1 MFFSLVQFA
10 AALDAELRAVWCK
23 LKAMR
28 AEDCVLLIED
38 RRLHRLTVG
47 ICVWAAVRIAVLE
60 GLISEVGTGDSDHKT
75 DNPEEKS
82 AAEPH
87 LL

>member
-1 MFFSLVQFA
+1 M
-10 AALDAELRAVWCK
+10 
-23 LKAMR
+23 
-28 AEDCVLLIED
+28 LIED

-47 ICVWAAVRIAVLE
+47 ICVWAAVRVAVLE
-60 GLISEVGTGDSDHKT
+60 RLIFEVRTGDSDHKT